1 MRLEIWRGTGDGKA
15 AAGFGNL
22 RIVSV
27 QWLGHARVMG
37 PLVTGGAG
45 VVGAGLDMDQALVR
59 LICVACRRLSYGGH
73 GWTICLDCRQKE
85 RSKARSA
92 AKPSPKK

>member
-1 MRLEIWRGTGDGKA
+1 MQLEIRCGTGDGKA

-27 QWLGHARVMG
+27 QWLGDAAKLG
-37 PLVTGGAG
+37 ETVTGGAG
-45 VVGAGLDMDQALVR
+45 VVGAGVTMDPPMAR
-59 LICVACRRLSYGGH
+59 FICVACRRLSYGGH
-73 GWTICLDCRQKE
+73 DWDLCLDCRFRASK
-85 RSKARSA
+85 KARSA